1 MFFQSLLLL
10 KSTEACV
17 ARALFVFHPIGF
29 SLALGVSI
37 CSRIFSFTP
46 EIYMIFKLYLHS
58 DDVTELPP
66 PRRIINKQIWV
77 KRNPSEVQVCL

>member
-29 SLALGVSI
+29 SLAPGVSI
-37 CSRIFSFTP
+37 PFRIFSFTP

-58 DDVTELPP
+58 DVVTELLH
-66 PRRIINKQIWV
+66 QGA
-77 KRNPSEVQVCL
+77 